1 VRVPSDVVYVITSP
15 LFTSFTNAKYAAEL
29 AEQPVRHH
37 VAERNALAQGD
48 IFYVRGGA
56 RGRVP

>member
-1 VRVPSDVVYVITSP
+1 MYVITSP